1 MDVTSSFPKI
11 YVLLVVLAVL
21 TPRMLHSQQ
30 GVSDSADQSLSAM
43 QDSIARQ
50 MASVATAAS
59 AAMAGSLNA
68 QRDAIRK
75 QTRAISRVAAAQP
88 EQPDE
93 KPGTRSTPDATPV
106 ALAAAATPDTRASEM
121 ASAESSFF
129 TSPWSAPAEFAMPN
143 VQVESGECDALPQAE
158 VSQLIET
165 ASSKHAVGADL
176 LRAVMRQESGFRPC
190 ALSTAGAMGLMQ
202 IMPDT
207 ASDLGLSDPF
217 NPAENVDA
225 GARYLKQMLTR
236 YNGDQTLA
244 LSAYNAG
251 PARVDKAG
259 GIPPISETMNYVSR
273 ILSTLPSF

>member
-1 MDVTSSFPKI
+1 
-11 YVLLVVLAVL
+11 LLALLAVL
-21 TPRMLHSQQ
+21 NPGMLHSQA
-30 GVSDSADQSLSAM
+30 GVPESADQSLSAM
-43 QDSIARQ
+43 QQSVARQ

-59 AAMAGSLNA
+59 AAMAGSLKM

-75 QTRAISRVAAAQP
+75 QTRAVARVEAQP
-88 EQPDE
+88 EQSPE
-93 KPGTRSTPDATPV
+93 K
-106 ALAAAATPDTRASEM
+106 AATPSAMEVTPAAPATAAIPEAGASDTASG
-121 ASAESSFF
+121 ESSFF
-129 TSPWSAPAEFAMPN
+129 SSPWPAPEGFAMPN

-158 VSQLIET
+158 VSQLIDT
-165 ASSKHAVGADL
+165 ASSKHAVAANL

-217 NPAENVDA
+217 NPAANVDA

-236 YNGDQTLA
+236 YNGDETLA

-251 PARVDKAG
+251 PARVDKVG

-273 ILSTLPSF
+273 ILSSLPGF